1 MPPLATMT
9 RTSETLAPRYTM
21 GVFSLLCR
29 AFSQCFIYATG
40 GFVHISHS
48 ALSMFVI
55 HVCPHFGCCP
65 ASHAA
70 SCQQGG
76 GSTRTHCLCIF
87 MCCLFSHSS
96 IFREKESSE
105 TILLFSDS
113 GGSEVGVSVK
123 TITLGHATR
132 VTDAFLGIC
141 LGHGLPG
148 PRVIRFFLRLRLFGS
163 VSFYVPRFR
172 NLRPFLRGCLTR
184 RRLIFLPL
192 CTSLIKSDVSKCILM
207 VFDVY

>member
-1 MPPLATMT
+1 MC
-9 RTSETLAPRYTM
+9 
-21 GVFSLLCR
+21 FSLLCR
-29 AFSQCFIYATG
+29 ACSQCFIYATG

-48 ALSMFVI
+48 VLSMFVI
-55 HVCPHFGCCP
+55 YVCPHFGCCP
-65 ASHAA
+65 ASYAA

-132 VTDAFLGIC
+132 VTDAFLGIY
-141 LGHGLPG
+141 LGHGLSG
-148 PRVIRFFLRLRLFGS
+148 PRAFRFFLRLRLFGS
-163 VSFYVPRFR
+163 VSFCVTRISEPET
-172 NLRPFLRGCLTR
+172 LLERPLDAASSH
-184 RRLIFLPL
+184 LPSNVQ
-192 CTSLIKSDVSKCILM
+192 CLIKALYFKCILM
-207 VFDVY
+207 VLLHNEHA